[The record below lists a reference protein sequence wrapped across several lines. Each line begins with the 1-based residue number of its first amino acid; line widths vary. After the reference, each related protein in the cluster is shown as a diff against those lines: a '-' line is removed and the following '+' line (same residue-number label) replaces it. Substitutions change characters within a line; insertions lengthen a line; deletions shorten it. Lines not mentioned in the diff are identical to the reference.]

1 MRRPSEEPS
10 PTTLAAACA
19 SVASTLRDAG
29 VPTPDVDARW
39 LVAAAA
45 GVDPRR
51 APDGTL
57 DTAAVTAL
65 DALVARR
72 CDREPLQRVVGTAP
86 FRDLEL
92 TCRPGVFVP
101 RPETEVL
108 VDLAL
113 GLVDE
118 VGGAD
123 GGPVVVHEPCCGS
136 GAIGLAL
143 ATERCGLVVLQGDRS
158 QEAVAATMADR
169 DRLAHAGRLRSTVQ
183 VLHGDLLDAFAATD
197 RPVPDVVVANP
208 PYLPQGDLVTLEP
221 EVVDHDP
228 HAALVGGPD
237 GHEVVDALLAV
248 AADRLRPGGGIAL
261 EIDARRAVEVVAAA
275 GRAGLVDVT
284 VRRDLTGADRFI
296 VARRPGRPPMRR

>member
-1 MRRPSEEPS
+1 M
-10 PTTLAAACA
+10 TTLAAACRA
-19 SVASTLRDAG
+19 VAGTLRGAG

-51 APDGTL
+51 APDRTL
-57 DTAAVTAL
+57 DAAAHAAL

-72 CDREPLQRVVGTAP
+72 RDREPLQRIVGTAP
-86 FRDLEL
+86 FRHLEL

-113 GLVDE
+113 DLVDA
-118 VGGAD
+118 VGAVD

-136 GAIGLAL
+136 GAVGLAL
-143 ATERCGLVVLQGDRS
+143 ATEREGLVVLQGDRS
-158 QEAVAATMADR
+158 PEAVAATVADR
-169 DRLAHAGRLRSTVQ
+169 DRLAGAGRLRSPVQ
-183 VLHGDLLDAFAATD
+183 VHRGDLLAAFAATD

-208 PYLPQGDLVTLEP
+208 PYLPEEELATLEP

-228 HAALVGGPD
+228 HPALVGGPD
-237 GHEVVDALLAV
+237 GHEVVDALLA
-248 AADRLRPGGGIAL
+248 AAATGLRPGGGIAL
-261 EIDARRAVEVVAAA
+261 EIDARRADEVAATA
-275 GRAGLVDVT
+275 ARAGLVDVA
-284 VRRDLTGADRFI
+284 VHRDLTGADRFV
-296 VARRPGRPPMRR
+296 VARRPGRAPTQR